1 MARQVEPALQPYG
14 VAPTDWSAPTQPPME
29 IWPAI
34 DLRGGKCVRLRQGD
48 YDQETVFNDV
58 PADVARQFADAGARC
73 LHVVDL
79 DGAREGAPVNL
90 PAVEEI
96 LEALNAY
103 DEPFRVELGGGIRDE
118 QSIAELLD
126 FGLDRL
132 VIGTSAIKHTDWFEG
147 IIDRFPGR
155 LVLGVDARDGMV
167 ATDGW
172 LETSHTAATDLA
184 GRFAGKPLSAIVYT
198 DIATDGMM
206 QGPNV
211 AAMAEMQRAM
221 ASLPVVASGGV
232 TTIDDVRSLKDAGL
246 AAAIIGRALY
256 EGTIDL
262 AEALAVAAA

>member
-1 MARQVEPALQPYG
+1 MQ
-14 VAPTDWSAPTQPPME
+14 

-48 YDQETVFNDV
+48 YAQETVFNDE
-58 PADVARQFADAGARC
+58 PATVARMFADAGARC
-73 LHVVDL
+73 LHIVDL

-96 LEALNAY
+96 LDVFNGY
-103 DEPFRVELGGGIRDE
+103 NEPCNVELGGGVRDE

-132 VIGTSAIKHTDWFEG
+132 VVGTSAIKHTDWFEG
-147 IIDRFPGR
+147 IVERFPGK
-155 LVLGVDARDGMV
+155 LVLGVDARDGLV

-172 LETSHTAATDLA
+172 LETSQTNAVQLA
-184 GRFAGKPLSAIVYT
+184 KRFIGKPLAAIVYT

-211 AAMAEMQRAM
+211 AAMAEMQTAM
-221 ASLPVVASGGV
+221 GSVPVVASGGV
-232 TTIDDVRSLKDAGL
+232 TTLDDVKRLKDAGL
-246 AAAIIGRALY
+246 AGAIIGRALY

-262 AEALAVAAA
+262 TKAIAIGNA

>member
-1 MARQVEPALQPYG
+1 MK
-14 VAPTDWSAPTQPPME
+14 

-48 YDQETVFNDV
+48 YAQETVFNDE
-58 PADVARQFADAGARC
+58 PAVVARQFADAGARC

-96 LEALNAY
+96 LDALNSY
-103 DEPFRVELGGGIRDE
+103 NEPFSVELGGGIRDE
-118 QSIAELLD
+118 QAIAELLD

-132 VIGTSAIKHTDWFEG
+132 VVGTSAIKHTDWFEG
-147 IIDRFPGR
+147 IIERFPGK
-155 LVLGVDARDGMV
+155 LVLGVDARDGLV

-172 LETSHTAATDLA
+172 LETSKTNAVELA
-184 GRFAGKPLSAIVYT
+184 QRFIGKPLAAIVYT

-211 AAMAEMQRAM
+211 AAMAEMQAAM
-221 ASLPVVASGGV
+221 GEVSVVASGGV
-232 TTIDDVRSLKDAGL
+232 TTLDDVQKLKDAGL
-246 AAAIIGRALY
+246 SGAIIGRALY

-262 AEALAVAAA
+262 AAALKIARA

>member
-1 MARQVEPALQPYG
+1 MQ
-14 VAPTDWSAPTQPPME
+14 

-48 YDQETVFNDV
+48 YDQETVYCDAPSV
-58 PADVARQFADAGARC
+58 IAAQFAEAGARH

-96 LEALNAY
+96 LEALRPWG
-103 DEPFRVELGGGIRDE
+103 DDFQVELGGGVRDE
-118 QSIAELLD
+118 QAIAELLD

-132 VIGTSAIKHTDWFEG
+132 VVGTSAIKHTDWFEG
-147 IIDRFPGR
+147 IVDRFPGK
-155 LVLGVDARDGMV
+155 LVLGVDARDGLV

-172 LETSHTAATDLA
+172 LETSTLGAVELA
-184 GRFAGKPLSAIVYT
+184 QRFAAKPLAAIVYT

-211 AAMAEMQRAM
+211 DAMADMQQAVGDL
-221 ASLPVVASGGV
+221 SVVASGGV
-232 TTIDDVRSLKDAGL
+232 TTIDDVRRLKQAGL
-246 AAAIIGRALY
+246 SAAIIGRALY
-256 EGTIDL
+256 EETIDL
-262 AEALAVAAA
+262 AEAVKLAES

>member
-1 MARQVEPALQPYG
+1 
-14 VAPTDWSAPTQPPME
+14 ME

-34 DLRGGKCVRLRQGD
+34 DLRGGNCVRLRQGD
-48 YDQETVFNDV
+48 YAQETVFNNA
-58 PADVARQFADAGARC
+58 PASVAREFADAGARH

-96 LEALNAY
+96 LEEFNKG
-103 DEPFRVELGGGIRDE
+103 ETQPIQVELGGGIRDE
-118 QSIAELLD
+118 QSIDELLD

-132 VIGTSAIKHTDWFEG
+132 VIGTSAIKKTEWFEA
-147 IIDRFPGR
+147 IVDRFPGK
-155 LVLGVDARDGMV
+155 LVLGVDARDGLV

-172 LETSHTAATDLA
+172 LETSELHAVELA
-184 GRFAGKPLSAIVYT
+184 KRLNDKPLAAIVYT

-206 QGPNV
+206 KGPNV
-211 AAMAEMQRAM
+211 KAMSEMQDAV
-221 ASLPVVASGGV
+221 SIPVVASGGV
-232 TTIDDVRSLKDAGL
+232 SKIEDVKALADAGL

-262 AEALAVAAA
+262 KEAIQIGDAAKV

>member
-1 MARQVEPALQPYG
+1 
-14 VAPTDWSAPTQPPME
+14 ME

-34 DLRGGKCVRLRQGD
+34 DLRGGMCVRLRQGD
-48 YDQETVFNDV
+48 YEQETVFNRE
-58 PADVARQFADAGARC
+58 PAAVARQFAEAGARC

-96 LEALNAY
+96 LDALSGY
-103 DEPFRVELGGGIRDE
+103 DGGFRVELGGGIRDE

-132 VIGTSAIKHTDWFEG
+132 VVGTSAIKHTDWFES
-147 IIDRFPGR
+147 IVERFPNR
-155 LVLGVDARDGMV
+155 LVLGVDARDGLV

-172 LETSHTAATDLA
+172 LETSQTNAVELA
-184 GRFAGKPLSAIVYT
+184 ERFADKPLSAIVYT

-221 ASLPVVASGGV
+221 GRVPVVASGGV
-232 TTIDDVRSLKDAGL
+232 TTIDDVRALKEAGL

-262 AEALAVAAA
+262 PAALKVANG